1 MGIFS
6 KISKGISSKANA
18 ALDKAI
24 DPEKEVDM
32 MILEL
37 ENQRKKA
44 LEELIA
50 YKATAK
56 QMDQDI
62 ARQEEKATHWE
73 QQAMKAVKAGD
84 DELAKQALAEKKRAQ
99 VEKARIVKDRDEAL
113 GYAIELNRSR
123 KAFETR
129 LQILKLKKSTLATQ
143 LAAARSGS
151 ANPFGHDDEVWDRLE
166 RAAEDILDG
175 HVGAP
180 AGPDPALQILEHQPQ
195 ELLVRLPLKRPSFG
209 ARWEDRPAAL
219 GAVNVNPQRDGRRV
233 SHARRV

>member
-1 MGIFS
+1 VGIFS
-6 KISKGISSKANA
+6 KISKGISNKANA

-32 MILEL
+32 MIMEL
-37 ENQRKKA
+37 ESQRKKA

-62 ARQEEKATHWE
+62 AKQDEKATHWE

-84 DELAKQALAEKKRAQ
+84 DELAKKALAEKKRAQ
-99 VEKARIVKDRDEAL
+99 VEKAKITKDRDEAL
-113 GYAIELNRSR
+113 SYAIELNRSR

-151 ANPFGHDDEVWDRLE
+151 NNPFGHDDEVWERLE
-166 RAAEDILDG
+166 RAAEKIDDEAIRMEVDSALDG
-175 HVGAP
+175 TAAEADLEAQIGGLTARP
-180 AGPDPALQILEHQPQ
+180 ELTAGT
-195 ELLVRLPLKRPSFG
+195 
-209 ARWEDRPAAL
+209 PAAADDPL
-219 GAVNVNPQRDGRRV
+219 EQLKKKMAEQK
-233 SHARRV
+233 AAKKKE